1 MIEASLLAGFNAAE
15 RELLVITWSMVHA
28 IQTGDAETYARLTSE
43 DLSCY
48 EDVCA
53 HRIDGLEFHTE
64 LIKQMAGGKQPRR
77 FDILSPR
84 VQLYGDTG
92 IVCYTRL
99 ITYDDGGAPLWRTY
113 NESRVFV
120 KLPECDGAA
129 QWKMVH
135 FHRSP
140 V

>member
-1 MIEASLLAGFNAAE
+1 MIEASLLAGFSAE
-15 RELLVITWSMVHA
+15 EAELLALTWEMVNA
-28 IQTGDAETYARLTSE
+28 IQTGDSQTYARLTAR

-53 HRIDGLEFHTE
+53 HRIDGVEFHTA
-64 LIKQMAGGKQPRR
+64 LIQQMAGGKQPKR
-77 FDILSPR
+77 FDLLSPR
-84 VQLYGDTG
+84 VQIYGDTG

-99 ITYDDGGAPLWRTY
+99 ITFDDGGAPLWRTY

-120 KLPECDGAA
+120 KLPADEGGLT
-129 QWKMVH
+129 WKMVH